1 MTLSEFRDNSNLSL
15 EELSQMSGL
24 DVDTL
29 YELENGIDHS
39 NMWAINSIVNALDC
53 DDIIFFGW

>member
-29 YELENGIDHS
+29 YELENGIDNS
-39 NMWAINSIVNALDC
+39 NMWAINSILNALDC
-53 DDIIFFGW
+53 NDIIFFG

>member
-29 YELENGIDHS
+29 IEIENGIDHP
-39 NMWAINSIVNALDC
+39 NMWAINSILNVLDC
-53 DDIIFFGW
+53 DDIIFFA

>member
-15 EELSQMSGL
+15 EELSQMSGF

-39 NMWAINSIVNALDC
+39 NMWAINSILNALDC